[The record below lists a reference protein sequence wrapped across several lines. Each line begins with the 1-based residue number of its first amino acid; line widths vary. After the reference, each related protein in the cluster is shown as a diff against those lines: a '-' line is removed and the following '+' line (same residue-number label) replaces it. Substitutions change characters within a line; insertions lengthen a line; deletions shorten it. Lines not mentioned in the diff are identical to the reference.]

1 MIWVH
6 PESLLGLL
14 VSAIVII
21 VTILSRRQT
30 RRNLIAISKNSVEW
44 QVRMFLKD
52 ISMAMFM
59 ILAVLAMLEPRSGN
73 KPISGE
79 RTGLDIAVAFDVS
92 RSMLTED
99 LSLNRLEMGVAA
111 LGQITRKLGNARFSL
126 IPFKGDAVVQV
137 PMTEDRVMLNLWMD
151 RLGPG
156 LFSSTG
162 TSLEAA
168 LNAAYESFPDGTVRS
183 RIIILITDGES
194 LTGSIDK
201 PVKHLIR
208 EGIIVHVII
217 SGTVDGGPV
226 PVGNGHFVT
235 DGHGRMVVS
244 RADFRAAE
252 RLAENTGGTVQD
264 LSRIGATANLIDII
278 EKNQKTAE
286 SQKISFTGVY
296 AYRLFLIP
304 AVVMMLL
311 YLLAR
316 IFPWRKK

>member
-6 PESLLGLL
+6 PESLLGLP

-30 RRNLIAISKNSVEW
+30 RKKLIAIGKNSVEW

-79 RTGLDIAVAFDVS
+79 RAGLDIAVAFDVS

-111 LGQITRKLGNARFSL
+111 LGQITRKLENARFSL
-126 IPFKGDAVVQV
+126 IPFKGDAVVRV

-162 TSLEAA
+162 TNLEVA

-201 PVKHLIR
+201 PVQHLIR

-226 PVGNGHFVT
+226 PVGNGHFAT
-235 DGHGRMVVS
+235 DGYGRMVVS
-244 RADFRAAE
+244 KADFRAAE
-252 RLAENTGGTVQD
+252 RLAGNTGGTVQD

-278 EKNQKTAE
+278 VKNQKTVE
-286 SQKISFTGVY
+286 SQKISFIGVY

-304 AVVMMLL
+304 AVIMMLL